1 MAKRKKNI
9 TEAKGTILLVTATRA
24 ESIYF
29 NQMRKDCRYM
39 NLTVEWAGSDSL
51 SLKQLIDITSRKK
64 LAGRYQYV
72 WTLFGLDEV
81 GADIEAVKEMGEY
94 AERKKIN
101 LCWFNPCFE
110 LWFALHLGQMA
121 AYTNDA
127 EALRARV
134 KGAIKGF
141 EMTPEYLLTGG
152 LNLHLQ
158 LFSRHATAD
167 LNARNYNDIVKIQT
181 GLEATTMPLFD
192 ECIQNVCGQADM
204 SHNQKAF
211 K

>member
-9 TEAKGTILLVTATRA
+9 TEAKGTILLVTATKA

-39 NLTVEWAGSDSL
+39 NLTVEWAGSESL
-51 SLKQLIDITSRKK
+51 NLKQLIDITGRKK

-72 WTLFGLDEV
+72 WALFGLDEV
-81 GADIEAVKEMGEY
+81 SCDLDTLKEMKEY
-94 AERKKIN
+94 AERKRIS

-110 LWFALHLGQMA
+110 LWFALHLGSFPV
-121 AYTNDA
+121 YNSDA
-127 EALRARV
+127 EAIRARV

-141 EMTPEYLLTGG
+141 DMTPEFLLTAG

-158 LFSRHATAD
+158 LFSRHAQAD
-167 LNARNYNDIVKIQT
+167 LNARNYNDTVKIQT
-181 GLEATTMPLFD
+181 GMEATSMPAFN
-192 ECIQNVCGQADM
+192 ECIQEVCGLADM

>member
-64 LAGRYQYV
+64 LTGRYQYV

-81 GADIEAVKEMGEY
+81 GADIETVKEMGEY

>member
-9 TEAKGTILLVTATRA
+9 TEAKGTILLVTATKA

-39 NLTVEWAGSDSL
+39 NLTVEHAGSENL
-51 SLKQLIDITSRKK
+51 SLKQLVDIAGKK
-64 LAGRYQYV
+64 RLAGRYQHV
-72 WTLFGLDEV
+72 WALFGLDEV
-81 GADIEAVKEMGEY
+81 GANLEELKDMKEY
-94 AERKKIN
+94 AERKKVR

-110 LWFALHLGQMA
+110 LWFALHLGPLS
-121 AYTNDA
+121 AYITDA
-127 EALRARV
+127 DALKGRV
-134 KGAIKGF
+134 KSAIKGF
-141 EMTPEYLLTGG
+141 EMTSDYLLTAG

-158 LFSRHATAD
+158 LFSRHAQAD
-167 LNARNYNDIVKIQT
+167 LNARNYNDVAKIQS
-181 GLEATTMPLFD
+181 GAEATAMPSFN
-192 ECIQNVCGQADM
+192 ECIQTVCGQADM

>member
-1 MAKRKKNI
+1 
-9 TEAKGTILLVTATRA
+9 
-24 ESIYF
+24 
-29 NQMRKDCRYM
+29 M
-39 NLTVEWAGSDSL
+39 NLTVEWAGSESL

-81 GADIEAVKEMGEY
+81 GADIETVKEMGEY